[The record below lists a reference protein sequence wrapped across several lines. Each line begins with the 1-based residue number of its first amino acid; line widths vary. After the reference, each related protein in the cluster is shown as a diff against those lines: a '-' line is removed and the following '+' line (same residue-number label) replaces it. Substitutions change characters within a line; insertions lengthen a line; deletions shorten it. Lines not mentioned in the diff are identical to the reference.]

1 MLANPDVRFLNQLA
15 ALSEDL
21 ILKEHAAA
29 AAKMQGRCEVPENE
43 SHPGCSDRVLG
54 ILKDYISTAYP
65 EHTVYDHSPDA
76 SEDKFVWSVD
86 VFNTE
91 QLSERGLPAKGVSA
105 GLSHRGKSVAGMVVR
120 PFTRERF
127 WAEGAEAL
135 TFGPLGQ
142 FRLNTRRNIQLHQS
156 IMHVSDDDCFDE
168 VTRKGIQSLSS
179 RVLMTRQG
187 DPCHAMTM
195 LAAGYIDLCIIH
207 PDRMSALSPL
217 ILLVKNA
224 RGCVTELSGQ
234 YAGYLASS
242 GPVLHAEI
250 LRVLNSAK

>member
-21 ILKEHAAA
+21 ILKEHVV
-29 AAKMQGRCEVPENE
+29 AAKIQGGRDVSENE
-43 SHPGCSDRVLG
+43 HYPEGSDRVLNT
-54 ILKDYISTAYP
+54 LKDYISTEYP
-65 EHTVYDHSPDA
+65 AHAVDDHSRDV
-76 SEDKFVWSVD
+76 SENEFVWSVD
-86 VFNTE
+86 VFTTE
-91 QLSERGLPAKGVSA
+91 RLSDHGLPAKGVSA

-156 IMHVSDDDCFDE
+156 IMHVSEDDFFNE
-168 VTRKGIQSLSS
+168 VTQKGIQNLSS

-207 PDRMSALSPL
+207 PDKMSALSPL

-224 RGCVTELSGQ
+224 GGCVTELSGQ
-234 YAGYLASS
+234 HAGYLASS